1 MNQLLKEFKKNKID
15 GNAAT
20 ETCVKINFKNMLL
33 LLFYPK

>member
-1 MNQLLKEFKKNKID
+1 MNQLLKEFKKKID